1 MRKTAL
7 MGVAI
12 LGLLLPAVSSQVQIA
27 ADRDKTF
34 YDLFTLIADSD
45 MYCSFFVLEEEPR
58 LRIAVAEQGGSKLL
72 LADGDLFYFKADPDA
87 GLTEGQALMILE
99 IGPTVRGFSN
109 KTNLGPVAFR
119 RGRARVIRFEK
130 DYAAARVEKSCGP
143 VTAGNALVP
152 FVEKEGL
159 LGRDLG
165 FEGPLPGGESP
176 SGRIVFFDYDMIQIA
191 SGQWA
196 LIDLGLEQGLHAGQ
210 QLTIAHRA
218 AEGLPLEAIANAV
231 VIDIGRL
238 SSTIKVLSA
247 RAPIVLG
254 DVVYLK

>member
-7 MGVAI
+7 LGVAI
-12 LGLLLPAVSSQVQIA
+12 LGLLLPVVSSQVQIA
-27 ADRDKTF
+27 ADRDKAF
-34 YDLFTLIADSD
+34 HDVFTLIADSD
-45 MYCSFFVLEEEPR
+45 LHCSFFVLEEEPK
-58 LRIAVAEQGGSKLL
+58 LRIAAGETGVDKML

-87 GLTEGQALMILE
+87 GLTVGQALMILE
-99 IGPTVRGFSN
+99 IGPKVRSFSQ
-109 KTNLGPVAFR
+109 KTRLGPVAFR
-119 RGRARVIRFEK
+119 RGRARVIRFDK
-130 DYAAARVEKSCGP
+130 DYVVARVDKSCGP

-165 FEGPLPGGESP
+165 FEGPLPGGESV
-176 SGRIVFFDYDMIQIA
+176 GRIVFFDNEMIQIG

-196 LIDLGLEQGLHAGQ
+196 LIDIGLEQGLYVGQ

-218 AEGLPLEAIANAV
+218 AEGFPLEAIANAV
-231 VIDIGRL
+231 VIDAGRL

-247 RAPIVLG
+247 KTVVGLG
-254 DVVYLK
+254 DPVFIK